1 MASESVV
8 LAEQDAVPVNG
19 TPTHVD
25 DGAVLERE
33 NTLIQG
39 LTRYF
44 NGLVLLLVRFTHYSC
59 LLEIP

>member
-1 MASESVV
+1 MASD
-8 LAEQDAVPVNG
+8 LLFCG
-19 TPTHVD
+19 TRRRTCERHAIHVD

-39 LTRYF
+39 LTRYCS
-44 NGLVLLLVRFTHYSC
+44 GLVLLLVRFTHCSC